1 MHNMWHQMWGEPVMS
16 YAVEIEY
23 EVPNPLDLVEQ
34 LVSANEWMFERP
46 SDEELAVSVDG
57 QWNRYQLWFAWREDL
72 GVMQFTCAFDM
83 KVPDHRFAD
92 VCVLLAHINE
102 RMWVGHF
109 DLCADDGMLMFR
121 QATVLAEGHASSG
134 QIEEL
139 VEVALLECERVFP
152 AFMFLVWGGKTPAEA
167 LEAAM
172 LETSGE
178 A

>member
-1 MHNMWHQMWGEPVMS
+1 MS
-16 YAVEIEY
+16 YAAEIEFDI
-23 EVPNPLDLVEQ
+23 PNPLDLVEQ
-34 LVSANEWMFERP
+34 LVSANEWLFERP
-46 SDEELAVSVDG
+46 SDEELAVSVEG
-57 QWNRYQLWFAWREDL
+57 QWNRYQLWFAWRQDL
-72 GVMQFTCAFDM
+72 GVLQFTCAFDM
-83 KVPDHRFAD
+83 KVPSHRFAD
-92 VCVLLAHINE
+92 VCMLLAHINE

-121 QATVLAEGHASSG
+121 QASMLAEGQATAV

-152 AFMFLVWGGKTPAEA
+152 AFMFLVWGGKTPEQA

>member
-1 MHNMWHQMWGEPVMS
+1 MS
-16 YAVEIEY
+16 YVAVEVQEH
-23 EVPNPLDLVEQ
+23 NPLDLVEQ
-34 LVSANEWMFERP
+34 LVAANEWVFERP
-46 SDEELAVSVDG
+46 TEEELAVCVDG

-72 GVMQFTCAFDM
+72 GVLQFSCAFDM
-83 KVPDHRFAD
+83 KVAEHRYAD
-92 VCVLLAHINE
+92 VCVLLANINE

-109 DLCADDGMLMFR
+109 DLCADEGMLMFR
-121 QATVLAEGHASSG
+121 QALMTGDGATTSH

-139 VEVALLECERVFP
+139 VEIALLECERVFP
-152 AFMFLVWGGKTPAEA
+152 AFMFLVWGGKAPAEA